1 MKEKMLSNRQFK
13 LFFSYFFVF
22 FIPAVCIS
30 SAVFR
35 ISDKIIR
42 EELQSNH
49 SLRMSTASY
58 NLSNT
63 LESFSMAATA
73 AAYSGFGHP
82 VNLEKE
88 ITTASQLIGL
98 LNRTGLSY
106 DFVQDIFMIYRDNL
120 YVYSG
125 QTSFTRDNF
134 YRHLQFSGLSPQQ
147 AAALL
152 ENTPTICCLPVS
164 GLPGSLNQAE
174 KEAEY
179 ILFCFPCARGE
190 TIYGTMAFLVDTE
203 KLNRFLGNNGS
214 GGYLYLVGPDFAA
227 LNPNPEYEAQL
238 QAFPQKAFTPA
249 DADGPAP
256 AVYAD
261 GAFFYTYS
269 PLLSGIVSLAG
280 IADSKDT
287 LARLL
292 GFRNLVFA
300 LLAALFLLGTLL
312 VLFVWQRKRRQLLQ
326 LTDSYEARLK
336 QIVPLRRQEILYAL
350 IEGRYLYEN
359 DFTIQC
365 EESMMEF
372 AATYHYCVLLPPDQ
386 TGADME
392 PLLSKAAGF
401 HVTLAY
407 SYYVHKTA
415 DVCVWLVGAGDALP
429 VGPKQLAGLRLLIS
443 RPVLRILDIHNA
455 YSETL
460 SLHYLQQSPHTRSQ
474 QGKGEENDS
483 RCQPHYDRLLN
494 RINDCLSTA
503 DQAGLKNWGESL
515 LADMAQDGLS
525 FGMRQKLLLQL
536 FITYPD
542 ADRLPFTIQNILEMH
557 SDNQL
562 EEGFRSLFACR
573 ALVPSRQQENQESN
587 LDAEK
592 IAAYIRE
599 NYTDPAFSLQV
610 LADHFHVSNSYLS
623 WFFKQKNGVTV
634 LDYTTQL
641 KMELATRLLRQGH
654 SLQQVALQV
663 GYINVSSFIRRFKQT
678 MGMTPG
684 EYKKEFAQG
693 GD

>member
-1 MKEKMLSNRQFK
+1 MNAE
-13 LFFSYFFVF
+13 
-22 FIPAVCIS
+22 
-30 SAVFR
+30 
-35 ISDKIIR
+35 
-42 EELQSNH
+42 
-49 SLRMSTASY
+49 
-58 NLSNT
+58 
-63 LESFSMAATA
+63 
-73 AAYSGFGHP
+73 
-82 VNLEKE
+82 
-88 ITTASQLIGL
+88 
-98 LNRTGLSY
+98 
-106 DFVQDIFMIYRDNL
+106 
-120 YVYSG
+120 
-125 QTSFTRDNF
+125 
-134 YRHLQFSGLSPQQ
+134 Q

-152 ENTPTICCLPVS
+152 ENLRTTCCLSVS
-164 GLPGSLNQAE
+164 GLPGSLNRAE
-174 KEAEY
+174 QEAKY
-179 ILFCFPCARGE
+179 LLFCFPCARGE
-190 TIYGTMAFLVDTE
+190 TIYGTMAFLVDIE
-203 KLNRFLGNNGS
+203 RLNRFLGNKGS
-214 GGYLYLVGPDFAA
+214 GEYLYLVGPDFSA
-227 LNPNPEYEAQL
+227 LNPNPEYDAQL
-238 QAFPQKAFTPA
+238 QSLPLEALLSMDADNSTPA
-249 DADGPAP
+249 I
-256 AVYAD
+256 YAD

-269 PLLSGIVSLAG
+269 PLLTGVVNLIG
-280 IADSKDT
+280 IADSKGT

-292 GFRNLVFA
+292 HFRNLIFA
-300 LLAALFLLGTLL
+300 LLAALFALGTLL
-312 VLFVWQRKRRQLLQ
+312 VLLVWRQKRRELLR

-336 QIVPLRRQEILYAL
+336 QIIPLRRQEILYAL

-372 AATYHYCVLLPPDQ
+372 TAACHYCVLLPPDQ

-415 DVCVWLVGAGDALP
+415 DACVWLVGVQEELPAGSR
-429 VGPKQLAGLRLLIS
+429 QLSDIRLLIS
-443 RPVLRILDIHNA
+443 QPVLRILDIHNA

-460 SLHYLQQSPHTRSQ
+460 SLHYLQQSPHTHAG
-474 QGKGEENDS
+474 QGQAGENDS
-483 RCQPHYDRLLN
+483 QCQPHYDRLLN

-503 DQAGLKNWGESL
+503 DLAGFQNWGESL
-515 LADMAQDGLS
+515 IADMVRDGLS
-525 FGMRQKLLLQL
+525 FAMRQKLLLRL

-542 ADRLPFTIQNILEMH
+542 AKRLPFTIQNILEMN
-557 SDNQL
+557 SDSQL
-562 EEGFRSLFACR
+562 EEGFRSLFACLPAAA
-573 ALVPSRQQENQESN
+573 ALQPESQEAN

-641 KMELATRLLRQGH
+641 KMELATRLLRQGG
-654 SLQQVALQV
+654 SLQQIALQV

-693 GD
+693 EE

>member
-1 MKEKMLSNRQFK
+1 MKEKMLSSRQFK
-13 LFFSYFFVF
+13 LFLSYFLVF

-35 ISDKIIR
+35 ISDRIIR

-49 SLRMSTASY
+49 SLRVSTASY

-82 VNLEKE
+82 VDLEKE
-88 ITTASQLIGL
+88 VTTASQLIGL

-106 DFVQDIFMIYRDNL
+106 DFVQDIFMIYRDNP

-134 YRHLQFSGLSPQQ
+134 YRYLQFSGLTSEQ
-147 AAALL
+147 AAVLL
-152 ENTPTICCLPVS
+152 EAPQTACCLLVS
-164 GLPGSLNQAE
+164 GLPGSLNRAE
-174 KEAEY
+174 QEAKY
-179 ILFCFPCARGE
+179 ILFCFPCVRGE
-190 TIYGTMAFLVDTE
+190 TTFGTMAFLVDTE
-203 KLNRFLGNNGS
+203 KLNRFLGNSGN
-214 GGYLYLVGPDFAA
+214 GGYLYLVGPDFTA

-238 QAFPQKAFTPA
+238 QAFPREALLSA
-249 DADGPAP
+249 DAGGSSP

-269 PLLSGIVSLAG
+269 PLLPGVVSLVG

-292 GFRNLVFA
+292 GFRNLIFA
-300 LLAALFLLGTLL
+300 LLAALFILGTLL
-312 VLFVWQRKRRQLLQ
+312 VLFVWRRKRQELLR
-326 LTDSYEARLK
+326 LTDSYETRLK
-336 QIVPLRRQEILYAL
+336 QIIPLRRQEILYAL

-359 DFTIQC
+359 DFIIQC

-372 AATYHYCVLLPPDQ
+372 AASYHYCVLLPSEQ

-415 DVCVWLVGAGDALP
+415 DVCVWLVGAQEELP
-429 VGPKQLAGLRLLIS
+429 VGSKQFADIRLFIS

-455 YSETL
+455 YSEAL
-460 SLHYLQQSPHTRSQ
+460 SLQYLQQSPGPFSGQ
-474 QGKGEENDS
+474 NVEGENDS

-494 RINDCLSTA
+494 RINDCLST
-503 DQAGLKNWGESL
+503 DDRAGLQNWGESL
-515 LADMAQDGLS
+515 LADMARDGLS

-536 FITYPD
+536 FITHPD
-542 ADRLPFTIQNILEMH
+542 ADRLPFTIQNILEME
-557 SDNQL
+557 SQAQL
-562 EEGFRSLFACR
+562 EEGFRSLFADR
-573 ALVPSRQQENQESN
+573 SPVPSQQQSGQEAN

-634 LDYTTQL
+634 LDYTTRL
-641 KMELATRLLRQGH
+641 KMELATRLLRQGG
-654 SLQQVALQV
+654 SLQQIALQV

-693 GD
+693 DG